1 MKLLQWII
9 GWLFPDKC
17 ILCGRVLDR
26 EETDLCRTCRVDAP
40 ECAAS
45 KIKYPYIDQWTALW
59 YYEGNV
65 RRSLL
70 RFKFHNRRSYA
81 AGYGRLLAMKLM
93 KEDRLD
99 FDVLTWVPIS
109 RKRLRKRGYD
119 QVALLAEKMGQ
130 ELEVTPVSVL
140 KKIRNNRKQSHIVG
154 IAQRRANVLG
164 AYAVVDPALVAGKK
178 VLLLD
183 DILTTG
189 ATAGECARVLLTAGA
204 YEVQFAAIAAANQK
218 TNR

>member
-1 MKLLQWII
+1 MILLQWLA
-9 GWLFPDKC
+9 GWLFPEKC
-17 ILCGRVLDR
+17 ILCGRVLEH
-26 EETDLCRTCRVDAP
+26 EEIDLCKACRVDAP
-40 ECAAS
+40 ECPVS

-59 YYEGNV
+59 YYEANV
-65 RRSLL
+65 RHSLL
-70 RFKFHNRRSYA
+70 RYKFHNRRNYA

-93 KEDRLD
+93 KEERLD

-109 RKRLRKRGYD
+109 SKRLRKRGYD
-119 QVALLAEKMGQ
+119 QVALLAEKLGM
-130 ELEVTPVSVL
+130 ELEVTPVSTL
-140 KKIRNNRKQSHIVG
+140 KKIRHNRKQSHITG

-164 AYAVVDPALVAGKK
+164 AYAVVDPALIAGKR

-204 YEVQFAAIAAANQK
+204 SQVQFAAIAAANQK
-218 TNR
+218 NNR